1 MKLVSSREM
10 SPQVLGRLLRI
21 EKQFDEIEKN
31 PLKLNLVPTAE
42 RSHASVK
49 ILKSILLVFYELG
62 IFGEIEQVKNPAEN
76 IKAKVKESRCHVI
89 EQIKKY
95 SSWISNYI
103 PVISRIDI
111 DFVDSSTKES
121 IYKIRSGIEFLLNDF
136 KSIDSEFDKV
146 LEDIQKLSSIS
157 DEFDSILRNWI
168 NSGLHYPLK
177 EVDIP
182 KNLPKTHWWWFEA
195 L

>member
-1 MKLVSSREM
+1 M
-10 SPQVLGRLLRI
+10 SPRVLGRLLRI

-31 PLKLNLVPTAE
+31 PLKLNLSPSPE

-49 ILKSILLVFYELG
+49 ILKNILLVFYELG
-62 IFGEIEQVKNPAEN
+62 IFNEIEQVKNPPEN
-76 IKAKVKESRCHVI
+76 IKVKVSESTFRI
-89 EQIKKY
+89 INQITKY
-95 SSWISNYI
+95 SNWISNYL
-103 PVISRIDI
+103 PVISRRDI

-136 KSIDSEFDKV
+136 QSIDSEFDKI
-146 LEDIQKLSSIS
+146 LNEIRELSSVE
-157 DEFDSILRNWI
+157 DEFDKILKNWI
-168 NSGLHYPLK
+168 DSGLHYPLK

-182 KNLPKTHWWWFEA
+182 KNLAKTHLWWFEA